1 MPLEREAP
9 AQRGLPGVAAE
20 ESPLPSEQ
28 VLSGAALGAR
38 QRDALSGLRAV
49 LGERPEGFEVEE
61 WRVVLAVLA
70 PPVHG
75 GHVGGFTARESLA
88 RRARECFPG
97 FPVSAALRAFREVQQ
112 RPHVAEVIAD
122 FRALEGV
129 DVVEQRGMLRRALVT
144 IIDLANNPAEGA
156 SLSELLA
163 IDAASCAKVISAITG
178 AVKVL
183 ADLDGL
189 RLAPAPRIALGV
201 DGETPTATKSAEDPR
216 ASVAEKMALVLAD
229 VHARR
234 EAIDATVSE

>member
-1 MPLEREAP
+1 VPLEREAP
-9 AQRGLPGVAAE
+9 TQRGLPGVAAE

-28 VLSGAALGAR
+28 VLSGERLGERSREALA
-38 QRDALSGLRAV
+38 GLRAA

-75 GHVGGFTARESLA
+75 GHIGGATARESLA

-97 FPVSAALRAFREVQQ
+97 FPVSAALRAFREVQT

-122 FRALEGV
+122 FRALEGI
-129 DVVEQRGMLRRALVT
+129 DVVEQRGMLRRALGG
-144 IIDLANNPAEGA
+144 IINTGERQDFDD
-156 SLSELLA
+156 LLA
-163 IDAASCAKVISAITG
+163 VDPSAWAKVMAAITG

-189 RLAPAPRIALGV
+189 RLAPAPRLALGA
-201 DGETPTATKSAEDPR
+201 DGEPPGPTKPAEDPR
-216 ASVAEKMALVLAD
+216 ASVAEKMALVFDD

-234 EAIDATVSE
+234 MAIDATVSE